1 MNKDQK
7 NGAVEN
13 IKGRVKQA
21 AGIISGD
28 KKQESEGASERAV
41 GSVKK
46 AVGDFKHGVAKK
58 IDQ

>member
-7 NGAVEN
+7 SGAAEN

-28 KKQESEGASERAV
+28 KETESEGAADRAK
-41 GSVKK
+41 GSVRK
-46 AVGDFKHGVAKK
+46 AVGDLKHNVAKK
-58 IDQ
+58 LDR